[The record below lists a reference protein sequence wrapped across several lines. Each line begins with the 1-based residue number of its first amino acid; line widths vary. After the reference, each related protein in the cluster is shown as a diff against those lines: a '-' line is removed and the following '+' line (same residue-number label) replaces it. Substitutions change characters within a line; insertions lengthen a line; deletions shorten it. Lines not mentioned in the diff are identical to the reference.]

1 MTDQTRGGHEARL
14 GVASDD
20 LVLPKRDAVDVV
32 REWLDIA
39 RKEPIRACQVLRYP
53 PICGSEIDAIEV
65 ILSRLASQ
73 AEEIEH
79 LNETVASASSLI
91 DQHWATIKAQE
102 ETIRA
107 DREAF
112 ADIGGM
118 ETCAEESR
126 DDNSPDAALLD
137 DAIMKCRARLAAR
150 QEGSG
155 RIPTGGEG

>member
-53 PICGSEIDAIEV
+53 PICGSEIDAIEA

-73 AEEIEH
+73 
-79 LNETVASASSLI
+79 
-91 DQHWATIKAQE
+91 E

-107 DREAF
+107 DGSESIDLLCQWLAQSCEDDQVPKLQAQTRAF
-112 ADIGGM
+112 IRA
-118 ETCAEESR
+118 S
-126 DDNSPDAALLD
+126 
-137 DAIMKCRARLAAR
+137 RARLAA
-150 QEGSG
+150 
-155 RIPTGGEG
+155 GGEG